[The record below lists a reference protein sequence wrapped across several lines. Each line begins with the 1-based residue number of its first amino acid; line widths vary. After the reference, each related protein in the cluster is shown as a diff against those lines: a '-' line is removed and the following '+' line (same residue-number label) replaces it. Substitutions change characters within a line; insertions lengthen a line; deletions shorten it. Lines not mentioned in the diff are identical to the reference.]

1 MVLKYFDT
9 AGGTLAVEI
18 EGDGPLI
25 ICFPGMGDTRDAYG
39 SLARQ
44 LVAQGYCVASA
55 DLRGHGD
62 SSTGF
67 KAYGD
72 VATSEDFLTIAKELD
87 KDLAVLAGDS
97 FAGGS
102 ATIAAAKSPECVAG
116 IVLTCPFL
124 RNPIRSHRGSCPS
137 CSNGRGA
144 RQFGRCTH
152 RLWPGLGDQ
161 AKERAK
167 KSTKLLRRPGRW
179 PPFYATVCGCDHRTF
194 THLIGYTSGM
204 VGLRITLRAK
214 LLVTPTTP
222 REPRRPMQSIQ
233 LGWL

>member
-124 RNPIRSHRGSCPS
+124 RNPMGPIASWFLPFLFKWPWGSTVWSMYAPTL
-137 CSNGRGA
+137 A
-144 RQFGRCTH
+144 R
-152 RLWPGLGDQ
+152 
-161 AKERAK
+161 
-167 KSTKLLRRPGRW
+167 
-179 PPFYATVCGCDHRTF
+179 
-194 THLIGYTSGM
+194 
-204 VGLRITLRAK
+204 
-214 LLVTPTTP
+214 
-222 REPRRPMQSIQ
+222 PRRSSQGTS
-233 LGWL
+233 